1 MVNQHSY
8 EKSPLFISINGS
20 CFKARLGYQG
30 GCPLMPIQNVSEK
43 RHPQASQARSCN
55 IRFCGWSLMTRKS
68 CLPTLPRCVRKGAHF
83 GSNSQYKQ
91 RPKMS
96 QAYLNMQT

>member
-30 GCPLMPIQNVSEK
+30 GCPLMPIQKNK
-43 RHPQASQARSCN
+43 CLRSA
-55 IRFCGWSLMTRKS
+55 I
-68 CLPTLPRCVRKGAHF
+68 PRPPKHVPATSDSVDGA
-83 GSNSQYKQ
+83 
-91 RPKMS
+91 
-96 QAYLNMQT
+96 